1 MLGRQS
7 PRRCHGHA
15 HPPRHGAAVRTAG
28 RLRHHPAGTGRGADG
43 GLPGGGCRQR
53 RRRPRRG
60 LRGRGARCGSGPRG
74 SARPV
79 QNPFARSR
87 HRGRGVILHRFI
99 GRGRDRLIGRGRPPP
114 FVLRR
119 RGGHCRSGGG
129 GRRRGGLR
137 SLQQP
142 GAGPEPGRPGAAGR
156 VQHELPA
163 GAGLR
168 AAGLAGGHRL
178 RGRWQQR
185 GQPGD
190 PPGNRRAGLRPGPGR
205 GRRAPFRAP
214 RPAPEPARRAQ
225 PGPGAREVP
234 AAGRRRTGAHAVARP
249 GGRAP
254 GGGFVRHR
262 QGGFLALRGAP
273 QGPSAGQLRLLF
285 PLRLQPL
292 GGGGAAGD
300 QCAGGG
306 QGRPGAGVPLRRRS
320 QPGQPLRPREL
331 GRHQRQGPALPGA
344 PPPAG
349 ARLGVGGR
357 EELGHRLVLQRRSG
371 QRVGGVAAI
380 ALPRLLRRARE
391 HPVLAAGA
399 FALAAAAQFWASQI
413 LVSGELPDAL
423 TAGEGEE
430 LVLAGLGDDPRLLS
444 LEERGGLDVRF
455 DRARPSP
462 ATAALLQQLGV
473 PLPAGEG
480 PVAWIGGAGSDLPS
494 LLEVAPGEG
503 GTPRVLRLRPLP
515 SLAGGVAR
523 LELEA
528 DGPLAVRLASALVP
542 GQPASPR
549 RLRLGDAE
557 LTMDGALPLQ
567 FQVPAGVPLR
577 LALTPETEKGI
588 SLTGGSLREGR
599 EGEPGLAMAGL
610 GLRRGEGGYQGYAC
624 GARPA
629 AWLWRGAHSLGRGQ
643 CAGGT
648 PLRLT
653 AVELKP
659 DTVAA
664 KLAGSGW
671 LWADGQP
678 ASPSVLARLGANPAL
693 AVLLVAAD
701 AALAAWLVLALLN
714 LRRQGRYRIFISYRR
729 TDSAGHAGRL
739 KDCLKDCLGERSA
752 FLDDDITAGTPF
764 GPLIVARI
772 QAAEVVLA
780 VISQHW
786 LGATDKKTG
795 RRRLDDPDDWVRREL
810 ETALELGKRLVPVLV
825 GGAKMPGEA
834 DLPDSLKSLAG
845 LDAAL
850 IEDAHFERDAEALAE
865 ALDRSAGAPAGG
877 HLKAS

>member
-1 MLGRQS
+1 MRRGRS
-7 PRRCHGHA
+7 RSAWCGRSA
-15 HPPRHGAAVRTAG
+15 STAESAGAAASA
-28 RLRHHPAGTGRGADG
+28 PGTGTAPTTRTSPPWGPTSCRCA
-43 GLPGGGCRQR
+43 PGCRR
-53 RRRPRRG
+53 T
-60 LRGRGARCGSGPRG
+60 
-74 SARPV
+74 
-79 QNPFARSR
+79 
-87 HRGRGVILHRFI
+87 
-99 GRGRDRLIGRGRPPP
+99 
-114 FVLRR
+114 
-119 RGGHCRSGGG
+119 
-129 GRRRGGLR
+129 
-137 SLQQP
+137 
-142 GAGPEPGRPGAAGR
+142 
-156 VQHELPA
+156 
-163 GAGLR
+163 
-168 AAGLAGGHRL
+168 
-178 RGRWQQR
+178 
-185 GQPGD
+185 
-190 PPGNRRAGLRPGPGR
+190 RRAGSPPGPSTPCR
-205 GRRAPFRAP
+205 
-214 RPAPEPARRAQ
+214 
-225 PGPGAREVP
+225 
-234 AAGRRRTGAHAVARP
+234 
-249 GGRAP
+249 
-254 GGGFVRHR
+254 
-262 QGGFLALRGAP
+262 
-273 QGPSAGQLRLLF
+273 SASR
-285 PLRLQPL
+285 
-292 GGGGAAGD
+292 
-300 QCAGGG
+300 
-306 QGRPGAGVPLRRRS
+306 
-320 QPGQPLRPREL
+320 
-331 GRHQRQGPALPGA
+331 
-344 PPPAG
+344 
-349 ARLGVGGR
+349 
-357 EELGHRLVLQRRSG
+357 
-371 QRVGGVAAI
+371 GVAAI

-391 HPVLAAGA
+391 HPVLATVA
-399 FALAAAAQFWASQI
+399 FALAAAAQFWAGQI

-423 TAGEGEE
+423 IAGEGEE

-473 PLPAGEG
+473 ALPAGEG
-480 PVAWIGGAGSDLPS
+480 PVAWIGGADGDLPS
-494 LLEVAPGEG
+494 LLEVAPGG
-503 GTPRVLRLRPLP
+503 GGAARVLRLRPLP

-528 DGPLAVRLASALVP
+528 DGPLAVGLASAVVP
-542 GQPASPR
+542 GQPAAHR

-557 LTMDGALPLQ
+557 LTVDGALPLQ
-567 FQVPAGVPLR
+567 VQVPAGAPLR
-577 LALTPETEKGI
+577 LALTPAAPEEGV
-588 SLTGGSLREGR
+588 SLAAGSLREGR
-599 EGEPGLAMAGL
+599 EGESGLTVAGV
-610 GLRRGEGGYQGYAC
+610 GLRRGEGAYQGYAC
-624 GARPA
+624 GARPG

-693 AVLLVAAD
+693 GVRLV
-701 AALAAWLVLALLN
+701 VALLN

-786 LGATDKKTG
+786 LGATDEKTG

-825 GGAKMPGEA
+825 GGARMPAEA
-834 DLPDSLKSLAG
+834 DLPPSLKPLAG

-865 ALDRSAGAPAGG
+865 ALDRSEGAPAGG